1 MKLRYNSDSEI
12 TEFIDSEDALY
23 HFTRKDVA
31 IENILNDNILKLGT
45 FTKSND
51 PQEYRRRMTSASG
64 WGWEDSHATQ
74 IALIANSIDNII
86 KSSGF
91 LSFCQ
96 NRYKDGELL
105 EHGCLKSRM
114 WSQYGGSHSGVCLV
128 FSKKLLLKQIE
139 QKFAKKLTIYTDTI
153 NYKDPYI
160 SRAKDSLNIN
170 ADELSENNNISI
182 AHSYVE
188 EKYEDIFFQKQED
201 YKDENEFRVIAI
213 DKNGGNASNEFIS
226 ITTCLKAIILGD
238 SFSKAY
244 EPTIKELSKKLNVPF
259 RKLHWEKNVYILLKW
274 GD

>member
-1 MKLRYNSDSEI
+1 MKLRYNNDDEI

-23 HFTRKDVA
+23 HFTRKDAA
-31 IENILNDNILKLGT
+31 IEHILNESVLKFGS
-45 FTKSND
+45 FRKSND

-64 WGWEDSHATQ
+64 WGWEESHATQ
-74 IALIANSIDNII
+74 IGLITNSIDNII

-96 NRYKDGELL
+96 NRYKDGALL

-139 QKFAKKLTIYTDTI
+139 QQFNKTLTVYTKSVE
-153 NYKDPYI
+153 YKDPYI
-160 SRAKDSLNIN
+160 SRANDSLSIN
-170 ADELSENNNISI
+170 ADELSTSDNIAI
-182 AHSYVE
+182 AHSYIE
-188 EKYEDIFFQKQED
+188 ENHEDIFFQKQED

-213 DKNGGNASNEFIS
+213 DKNGGNANNEIIS
-226 ITTCLKAIILGD
+226 ISTCLKAIILGD

-244 EPTIKELSKKLNVPF
+244 KPTIKELSDTLNVPF
-259 RKLHWEKNVYILLKW
+259 RKLHWEKNVYLLLKW
-274 GD
+274 RD